1 MKKHLS
7 LYYYLAIWAVVVGL
21 FNALL
26 FIIDKNHTTTFWV
39 TYGFV
44 MGSFVM
50 NLVGFMIAPRNKQR
64 INTVTTFC
72 FMYAVVC
79 LLSGIIFFIFPKVPV
94 AVIICVYLVFTAAF
108 VILLVFGMMNQTQIK
123 ENPQK
128 QQEVFDMSQLV
139 TYLQDI
145 QKLSTNVAVR
155 NGINDLVNFAMGAT
169 TNIKELPEVEEVEKQ
184 IFEYASFI
192 KKNVE
197 HDEVNNVFYN
207 IDRVKKL
214 LKEREAKL
222 R

>member
-79 LLSGIIFFIFPKVPV
+79 LLSGIIFLYFSKSSSSSYYLCIFS
-94 AVIICVYLVFTAAF
+94 VYSSFC
-108 VILLVFGMMNQTQIK
+108 
-123 ENPQK
+123 
-128 QQEVFDMSQLV
+128 
-139 TYLQDI
+139 DI
-145 QKLSTNVAVR
+145 TS
-155 NGINDLVNFAMGAT
+155 IWNDESNSNKRKSSKAT
-169 TNIKELPEVEEVEKQ
+169 R
-184 IFEYASFI
+184 SF
-192 KKNVE
+192 
-197 HDEVNNVFYN
+197 
-207 IDRVKKL
+207 
-214 LKEREAKL
+214 
-222 R
+222 

>member
-7 LYYYLAIWAVVVGL
+7 LYYYLAIWAVIVGL

-26 FIIDKNHTTTFWV
+26 FIIDKNRNAAFWL

-44 MGSFVM
+44 MGSFVI
-50 NLVGFMIAPRNKQR
+50 NLIGFMIAPRNKQR
-64 INTVTTFC
+64 TNAITTLC
-72 FMYAVVC
+72 FMYAIIC
-79 LLSGIIFFIFPKVPV
+79 LLSGIIFFIFPNIYVT
-94 AVIICVYLVFTAAF
+94 VIICVYLVLTALF
-108 VILLVFGMMNQTQIK
+108 IVLLVFGMMNQKQISA
-123 ENPQK
+123 NPQK
-128 QQEVFDMSQLV
+128 QKELFNMSQLI

-145 QKLSTNVAVR
+145 QKISTNVAVR

-169 TNIKELPEVEEVEKQ
+169 PNDKELKAVEDIEKQ
-184 IFEYASFI
+184 IYEYSSFI

-197 HDEVNNVFYN
+197 RDEVNNVFYN
-207 IDRVKKL
+207 IDKVKNL